1 MFGFGFKRS
10 RKAGLPPGSLVH
22 IGEQK
27 EKKAKISLLRYNE
40 EDLQEWSADSL
51 EEMGPLR
58 EKSSV
63 SWLNIDGLHEV
74 DILRRIGEA
83 FDVHNLVLE
92 DILDTGQRPK
102 IEVHEDHIY
111 IVLRMLDL
119 DPATGEINNEQL
131 SLLLG
136 DDYVVSFQERE
147 SEVFDTVRE
156 RLRTRRGRIRKRR
169 ADYLAY
175 ALIDAVVDNYFSILE
190 ELGTRIES
198 LEDELMNDPG
208 NDTLQR
214 IHFFKREI
222 IKVRRAVWPLRKLL
236 GILEKKESDF
246 IREETTLFFRD
257 VNDHVIQI
265 VDTVEPFREILA
277 GLLDIYLSTMSNRM
291 NEVMKTLTIIAT
303 IFIPLTFIAG
313 IYGMNFQHMP
323 ELTWHGGYFLV
334 LGLMFVLAAIMLV
347 FFKRKRWL

>member
-27 EKKAKISLLRYNE
+27 EKKAKISLVRYNE

-74 DILRRIGEA
+74 DILREVGEA

-136 DDYVVSFQERE
+136 EDYVVSFQERE

-156 RLRTRRGRIRKRR
+156 RIRTRRGRIRKRR

-208 NDTLQR
+208 SDTLQR

-323 ELTWHGGYFLV
+323 ELTWHGGYYLI
-334 LGLMFVLAAIMLV
+334 LGVMFALAAIMV
-347 FFKRKRWL
+347 IFFKRKKWL